1 MATPAHATTFI
12 SNDPYSMFYGETWAG
27 LNRLTDT
34 LSDLVIDTDGA
45 IFPECAQW
53 VTDWTPV
60 TPTPYVTPAVTFDAP
75 TIQPVA
81 VTYLVTPLT
90 APAAAIP
97 EPSTWA
103 MLLLGLGSL
112 GLFRWRRA

>member
-1 MATPAHATTFI
+1 MAPPAHATTFI

-27 LNRLTDT
+27 LDKLTDA
-34 LSDLVIDTDGA
+34 LSALVIDTDGA

-53 VTDWTPV
+53 VTDWTPDA
-60 TPTPYVTPAVTFDAP
+60 PAIPYVTPA
-75 TIQPVA
+75 IQPVA
-81 VTYLVTPLT
+81 VAYVVTPLT
-90 APAAAIP
+90 TPSAAVP

-112 GLFRWRRA
+112 GLFKKWRRA